1 MLTLLVGI
9 SFRIDLRKLEIA
21 QYLFGVALVALI
33 SVCIAAIL
41 GIQLGISKNNL
52 QKENEVLQN
61 YNDQQRK
68 YYELLLKKEEDTRL
82 FRHDLLNHLQCING
96 LLKEQ
101 KIEECQQYIDDMLHE
116 VKVFGRLK
124 DNLNIS
130 DYDLCIV
137 ISNLVNNAVE
147 AVNPQK
153 KPDAFIHITFTT
165 GKRFVKIEVKNSL
178 FSEQISSALNLQT
191 TKHDRKLH
199 GLGLKNVRMI
209 VEKYHGK
216 MDFDATEEA
225 FEISAILNLSKE
237 QSGGFR

>member
-1 MLTLLVGI
+1 MLHETEKKRKVYCTGN
-9 SFRIDLRKLEIA
+9 RIADIILTSCLSKLE
-21 QYLFGVALVALI
+21 
-33 SVCIAAIL
+33 
-41 GIQLGISKNNL
+41 KP
-52 QKENEVLQN
+52 
-61 YNDQQRK
+61 
-68 YYELLLKKEEDTRL
+68 T
-82 FRHDLLNHLQCING
+82 
-96 LLKEQ
+96 
-101 KIEECQQYIDDMLHE
+101 E